1 MGINLPHAEWWR
13 WYFFLNKFYTVQY
26 LFLKIKATYKSLWD
40 ELRYSVFW
48 FPLWLVSLSVRA
60 IHRSKKIL
68 VIVTEKKMYIRFS
81 LNVLCLLGGL
91 HDKEATCNA
100 GDLSLIPGLGRSPG
114 EGHGNPLQYLCLE
127 NPYEQRSLEGYSL

>member
-1 MGINLPHAEWWR
+1 M
-13 WYFFLNKFYTVQY
+13 
-26 LFLKIKATYKSLWD
+26 
-40 ELRYSVFW
+40 
-48 FPLWLVSLSVRA
+48 SLSVRA

-81 LNVLCLLGGL
+81 LNVLCLLVGL